1 MQIGEFHELEIVK
14 EVDFGVYLASERG
27 EILLPTKYLP
37 EEVKIG
43 QTINVFLYKDSEDR
57 LIATTLQPYGKLND
71 FVALEVRDNAPQGAY
86 MDWGL
91 EKDLLVP
98 VKEQPQPYRIGEIH
112 VVRICL
118 DYKTDRLIGVGKI
131 NAFLDND
138 YSKLEEGQEVEI
150 LIYSESELGYSAVV
164 DQEYSGLLYKNEIFQ
179 PIRIGDKLRGFI
191 KKLREDGKI
200 DLRLGQVGVKAI
212 DVNGQKIIKL
222 LQNND
227 GFIGL
232 HDKSSPEEIIVKTK
246 MSKKAFKKAIGG
258 LYKQQLIEIKDN
270 GIELKQ

>member
-1 MQIGEFHELEIVK
+1 MQIGEFHELEVVK
-14 EVDFGVYLASERG
+14 EVDFGVYLDSERG

-37 EEVKIG
+37 EDLKVG
-43 QTINVFLYKDSEDR
+43 QYINVFIYKDSEDR
-57 LIATTLQPYGKLND
+57 LIATTLAPYGKLNE
-71 FVALEVRDNAPQGAY
+71 FVALEVRDNAPHGAY

-98 VKEQPQPYRIGEIH
+98 VNEQPQPYHIGEIH

-131 NAFLDND
+131 NSFLDND

-179 PIRIGDKLRGFI
+179 PIRMGDKLRGFI

-200 DLRLGQVGVKAI
+200 DLRLGQIGVQAI
-212 DVNGQKIIKL
+212 DLNGQKIIKL
-222 LQNND
+222 LKNND
-227 GFIGL
+227 GFIAL
-232 HDKSSPEEIIVKTK
+232 HDKSSPEEIVQKTK

-258 LYKQQLIEIKDN
+258 LYKEKLIEIKEN
-270 GIELKQ
+270 GIELK

>member
-37 EEVKIG
+37 EEVRIG

-71 FVALEVRDNAPQGAY
+71 FVALEVRGNAPQGAY

-179 PIRIGDKLRGFI
+179 PVRIGDKLRGYI
-191 KKLREDGKI
+191 KKLRDDGKI

-222 LQNND
+222 L
-227 GFIGL
+227 
-232 HDKSSPEEIIVKTK
+232 
-246 MSKKAFKKAIGG
+246 
-258 LYKQQLIEIKDN
+258 
-270 GIELKQ
+270 

>member
-1 MQIGEFHELEIVK
+1 MKIGEFHELEVIK
-14 EVDFGVYLASERG
+14 EVDFGVYLDSERG

-37 EEVKIG
+37 EKIQVG
-43 QTINVFLYKDSEDR
+43 QLIKVFVYKDSEDR
-57 LIATTLQPYGKLND
+57 PIATTLQPFGKLNEY
-71 FVALEVRDNAPQGAY
+71 VALEVQDNAPQGAY

-98 VKEQPQPYRIGEIH
+98 VSEQPQPYNIGEIH

-118 DYKTDRLIGVGKI
+118 DFKTDRLIGVGKI

-138 YSKLEEGQEVEI
+138 YSQLEEGQEVEI

-164 DQEYSGLLYKNEIFQ
+164 DQEYSGLLYKNELFQ
-179 PIRIGDKLRGFI
+179 PIRIGDKLRGFV

-200 DLRLGQVGVKAI
+200 DLRLGQVGVEAI
-212 DVNGQKIIKL
+212 DVNGQKILKL
-222 LQNND
+222 LKNND
-227 GFIGL
+227 GFLGL
-232 HDKSSPEEIIVKTK
+232 HDKSSPEEIIFKTK

-258 LYKQQLIEIKDN
+258 LYKQKLIEIKDS
-270 GIELKQ
+270 GIELK

>member
-43 QTINVFLYKDSEDR
+43 KTINVFLYKDSEDR

-71 FVALEVRDNAPQGAY
+71 FVALEVRDSAPHGAY

-98 VKEQPQPYRIGEIH
+98 TKEQPQPYRIGEIH

-138 YSKLEEGQEVEI
+138 YTRLEEGQEVEI
-150 LIYSESELGYSAVV
+150 LVYGETELGFSAVV
-164 DQEYSGLLYKNEIFQ
+164 EQEYSGLLYKNEVFQ
-179 PIRIGDKLRGFI
+179 PVRIGDKLRGYV

-200 DLRLGQVGVKAI
+200 DLRLGQVGVEAI
-212 DVNGQKIIKL
+212 DINGEKILKL
-222 LQNND
+222 LKNND

-232 HDKSSPEEIIVKTK
+232 HDKSSPEEIILKTK

-258 LYKQQLIEIKDN
+258 LYKQQLIEIKEN
-270 GIELKQ
+270 GIELK